1 MPRFTK
7 GVKATATYHRTTE
20 MVRLDIT
27 DFMPDKKI
35 VPGLYYYLYMP
46 AGLRG
51 YESHPF
57 TLCSW
62 RRSGS
67 NPASPTHSINDKE
80 VETSG
85 RLISSEYSTGE
96 IAHTV
101 STFNFIRCIRFHLH

>member
-7 GVKATATYHRTTE
+7 GVKATATYDRTTE

-27 DFMPDKKI
+27 DFMPENRV

-67 NPASPTHSINDKE
+67 TPTSPTHSINDKE
-80 VETSG
+80 VEASV
-85 RLISSEYSTGE
+85 RPVSSEYSPGE
-96 IAHTV
+96 TAHTV
-101 STFNFIRCIRFHLH
+101 SSRMSTMHKSSC